1 MEFILASSSPRRQQL
16 LSLTGL
22 RFKVIVS
29 QVEEDNAKDMP
40 PQELAIAHAREK
52 AFDVSKHVC
61 GDDIIIGAD
70 TIVVLDGK
78 VFGKPTDK
86 NDAAEMLRALAGR
99 EHIVISGVAVVK
111 GQQFFTGY
119 SSTRVKFRQLSP
131 KQIRNYIATGEPMD
145 KAGAYAIQ
153 GRGSLLVEKIDGCY
167 NNVVGLP
174 LVTLAELL
182 NMAGV
187 ELL

>member
-1 MEFILASSSPRRQQL
+1 MEFVLASSSPRRQQL

-22 RFKVIVS
+22 SFKVIVS

-40 PQELAIAHAREK
+40 PQELAITHAREK
-52 AFDVSKHVC
+52 ALDVSNNIC
-61 GDDIIIGAD
+61 GDNIVIGAD

-86 NDAAEMLRALAGR
+86 KDAAGMLAALAGR
-99 EHIVISGVAVVK
+99 EHTVISGVAVVK
-111 GQQFFTGY
+111 GQQVLTGFC
-119 SSTRVKFRQLSP
+119 STKVKFRQLSQE
-131 KQIRNYIATGEPMD
+131 QIENYIATGEPMD

-153 GRGSLLVEKIDGCY
+153 GRGALLIEKIDGCY

-174 LVTLAELL
+174 LVKLAELL
-182 NMAGV
+182 SMAGV